1 MNQRTK
7 AENKAAALGKCKV
20 GWSKNAW
27 EDYLYWQ
34 QHYKRV
40 FAEVNGLIE
49 EISRDPFKGT
59 GKPEP
64 LVGDLTGFWSRRI
77 QKPKKN
83 RPKPGSMFPHPD
95 LNRARSPAKGQA
107 YAASSERRTNGRIP
121 PCL

>member
-7 AENKAAALGKCKV
+7 AKNKAAAVSKCKV
-20 GWSKNAW
+20 GWSQNAW

-34 QHYKRV
+34 QHGKRV
-40 FAEVNGLIE
+40 LAEINGLIE

-77 QKPKKN
+77 TRDDRLVYIAQDDVIYVMAC
-83 RPKPGSMFPHPD
+83 RHH
-95 LNRARSPAKGQA
+95 
-107 YAASSERRTNGRIP
+107 Y
-121 PCL
+121 